1 MRRIA
6 MFVAAST
13 MTLSLAGCGVLNA
26 TGSSTTA
33 SPTKGNDITVGVLMP
48 DIVNTRY
55 QNFDYPIMKAK
66 IAELTN
72 KQGQIAYAN
81 AGSSASKQSEQM
93 QKMIDDKVDVIILDS
108 VDSHAIGGEVK
119 KAKAAGIPVIAYDRL
134 AEGPIDAYVSFDN
147 ELVGEVQA
155 RTLLEGL
162 GPDADTSDKVIMVNG
177 SPTDPNAKQFKTGA
191 MSELSGK
198 VDIPSGASFDTKDW
212 DPPTAGK
219 EVTKAINAIG
229 KDNVAAVYSAND
241 AMAAE
246 IIKSLKAAGI
256 TNLPPVTGQDA
267 DLDAIQR
274 ILIGEQY
281 MTVYKPYPNE
291 AEAAAEM
298 AVYKVQGK
306 DIQFDAL
313 TQDQVD
319 SPTTKDIPSQLV
331 QVSAVTKSKIKDTV
345 VADGIYKIS
354 QICTA
359 AYKSACAAAGLK

>member
-26 TGSSTTA
+26 TGSSTSAT
-33 SPTKGNDITVGVLMP
+33 PTKGNDITVGVLMP
-48 DIVNTRY
+48 DKINTRY
-55 QNFDYPIMKAK
+55 TNFDYPIMKSK

-72 KQGQIAYAN
+72 KQGRVDYQN
-81 AGSSASKQSEQM
+81 AASTASTQAKQM

-108 VDSHAIGGEVK
+108 VDSHAIAGTVK

-162 GPDADTSDKVIMVNG
+162 GSNVDTSDKVIMING

-191 MSELSGK
+191 MSELNGK
-198 VDIPSGASFDTKDW
+198 VTTAGLSYDTKDW
-212 DPPTAGK
+212 DPTIAQQ
-219 EVTKAINAIG
+219 EVTKAVNSIG
-229 KDNVAAVYSAND
+229 KDNIAAVYSAND
-241 AMAAE
+241 AMAGGVVKA
-246 IIKSLKAAGI
+246 LKAAGV
-256 TNLPPVTGQDA
+256 TTMPPITGQDA

-274 ILIGEQY
+274 ILTGEQY
-281 MTVYKPYPNE
+281 MTVYKPYPSE

-313 TQDQVD
+313 TQDTVD
-319 SPTTKDIPSQLV
+319 SPTNKNIPSQLV
-331 QVSAVTKSKIKDTV
+331 QVNAVTKSKIKDTV

-359 AYKSACAAAGLK
+359 AYKTACAEAGLK

>member
-13 MTLSLAGCGVLNA
+13 MTLSLAGCGMLDA
-26 TGSSTTA
+26 TGSSTSAT
-33 SPTKGNDITVGVLMP
+33 PTKGNDITVGVLMP
-48 DIVNTRY
+48 DLINTRY
-55 QNFDYPIMKAK
+55 TNFDYPIMKSK

-72 KQGQIAYAN
+72 KQGKVDYQN
-81 AGSSASKQSEQM
+81 AGSSAPKQATQM
-93 QKMIDDKVDVIILDS
+93 QKMIDEKVDVIILDS
-108 VDSHAIGGEVK
+108 VDAHAIASSVK
-119 KAKAAGIPVIAYDRL
+119 KAKEAGIPVIAYDRL
-134 AEGPIDAYVSFDN
+134 AEGPIDSYVSFDN

-162 GPDADTSDKVIMVNG
+162 GSNVDTSDKVIMVNG

-191 MSELSGK
+191 MSELAGK
-198 VDIPSGASFDTKDW
+198 VTIARSYDTKDW
-212 DPPTAGK
+212 DPKIAEQ
-219 EVTKAINAIG
+219 EVAKAVAAIG

-241 AMAAE
+241 AMAGGIVQA
-246 IIKSLKAAGI
+246 LKAAGV
-256 TNLPPVTGQDA
+256 TSMPPITGQDA
-267 DLDAIQR
+267 DLNAIQR
-274 ILIGEQY
+274 ILAGEQY
-281 MTVYKPYPNE
+281 MTVYKPYPDE

-319 SPTTKDIPSQLV
+319 SPTTKNIPSQLV
-331 QVSAVTKSKIKDTV
+331 QVNAVTKSKIKDTV
-345 VADGIYKIS
+345 VADGIYKVS

-359 AYKSACAAAGLK
+359 QYKSACAAVGLK

>member
-13 MTLSLAGCGVLNA
+13 MTLSLAGCGALNA
-26 TGSSTTA
+26 TGSSTSA

-48 DIVNTRY
+48 DKINTRY
-55 QNFDYPIMKAK
+55 TNFDYPIMASK

-72 KQGQIAYAN
+72 KQGKVDYQN
-81 AGSSASKQSEQM
+81 AASSAATQATQM
-93 QKMIDDKVDVIILDS
+93 QKMIDEKVDVIILDS
-108 VDSHAIGGEVK
+108 VDAHAIAGTVK

-155 RTLLEGL
+155 RTLLEGI
-162 GPDADTSDKVIMVNG
+162 GSNVDTSDKVVMVNG

-191 MSELSGK
+191 VSELNGK
-198 VDIPSGASFDTKDW
+198 VTIADSYDTKDW
-212 DPPTAGK
+212 NPDIAEQ
-219 EVTKAINAIG
+219 EVTRAISSLG
-229 KDNVAAVYSAND
+229 KDNIAAVYSAND
-241 AMAAE
+241 AMAGGIVKA
-246 IIKSLKAAGI
+246 LKAAGV
-256 TNLPPVTGQDA
+256 TNMPPITGQDA

-281 MTVYKPYPNE
+281 MTVYKPYPDE
-291 AEAAAEM
+291 AEAAAQM

-313 TQDQVD
+313 TQDTVD
-319 SPTTKDIPSQLV
+319 SPTNKDIPSQLV

-359 AYKSACAAAGLK
+359 AYKTACTEAGLK

>member
-6 MFVAAST
+6 MSVAAST

-33 SPTKGNDITVGVLMP
+33 TPTKGNDITVGVLMP
-48 DIVNTRY
+48 DKINTRY
-55 QNFDYPIMKAK
+55 SNFDYPIMKAK

-72 KQGQIAYAN
+72 KQGQVDYEN
-81 AGSSASKQSEQM
+81 AASSAATQTKQM

-108 VDSHAIGGEVK
+108 VDSHAIAGTVK
-119 KAKAAGIPVIAYDRL
+119 KAKDAGIPVIAYDRL

-162 GPDADTSDKVIMVNG
+162 GSSVDSSDKVVMING

-191 MSELSGK
+191 ESELNGK
-198 VDIPSGASFDTKDW
+198 VTIADSYDTKDW
-212 DPPTAGK
+212 DPVVAQQ
-219 EVTKAINAIG
+219 EVTKAINSLGRNNI
-229 KDNVAAVYSAND
+229 AAVYSAND
-241 AMAAE
+241 AMAAGV
-246 IIKSLKAAGI
+246 IKALKAAGV
-256 TNLPPVTGQDA
+256 TNMPPITGQDA

-274 ILIGEQY
+274 ILSGEQY
-281 MTVYKPYPNE
+281 MTVYKPYPDE

-313 TQDQVD
+313 TQDTVD
-319 SPTTKDIPSQLV
+319 SPTNKDIPSQLV
-331 QVSAVTKSKIKDTV
+331 QVNAVTKSKIKDTV
-345 VADGIYKIS
+345 VADGIYTVS

-359 AYKSACAAAGLK
+359 AYKTACAEAGLK

>member
-26 TGSSTTA
+26 TGSSTSA

-48 DIVNTRY
+48 DKINTRY
-55 QNFDYPIMKAK
+55 SNFDYPIMQSK

-72 KQGQIAYAN
+72 KQGKVDYQN
-81 AGSSASKQSEQM
+81 AASSASTQATQM
-93 QKMIDDKVDVIILDS
+93 QKMIDDKIDVIILDA
-108 VDSHAIGGEVK
+108 VDAHAIAGTVK

-155 RTLLEGL
+155 RTLLEAL
-162 GPDADTSDKVIMVNG
+162 GSNVDTSDKVVMING

-191 MSELSGK
+191 LSELSGK
-198 VDIPSGASFDTKDW
+198 VTTANLSYDTKDW
-212 DPPTAGK
+212 NPDIAEQ
-219 EVTKAINAIG
+219 EVTKAIGAIG
-229 KDNVAAVYSAND
+229 KDNIAAVYSAND
-241 AMAAE
+241 AMAGGVVKA
-246 IIKSLKAAGI
+246 LKAAGV
-256 TNLPPVTGQDA
+256 TTMPPITGQDA

-274 ILIGEQY
+274 ILAGEQY
-281 MTVYKPYPNE
+281 MTVYKPYPDE
-291 AEAAAEM
+291 AEAAAQM

-313 TQDQVD
+313 TQDTVD
-319 SPTTKDIPSQLV
+319 SPTNKNIPSQLV

-359 AYKSACAAAGLK
+359 AYKTACAEAGLK

>member
-6 MFVAAST
+6 MSVAAST

-33 SPTKGNDITVGVLMP
+33 TPTKGNDITVGVLMP
-48 DIVNTRY
+48 DKINTRY
-55 QNFDYPIMKAK
+55 TNFDYPIMKSK

-72 KQGQIAYAN
+72 KQGQVDYQN
-81 AGSSASKQSEQM
+81 AASSAPTQTKQM

-108 VDSHAIGGEVK
+108 VDSHAIADTVK
-119 KAKAAGIPVIAYDRL
+119 KAKDAGIPVIAYDRL

-162 GPDADTSDKVIMVNG
+162 GSNVDTSDKVVMVNG

-191 MSELSGK
+191 VSELTGK
-198 VDIPSGASFDTKDW
+198 VTIADSYDTKDW
-212 DPPTAGK
+212 DPVMAQK
-219 EVTKAINAIG
+219 EVTTAINKIG
-229 KDNVAAVYSAND
+229 RDNIAAVYSAND
-241 AMAAE
+241 AMAGGVVKA
-246 IIKSLKAAGI
+246 LKAAGV
-256 TNLPPVTGQDA
+256 TSMPPITGQDA

-274 ILIGEQY
+274 ILSGEQY
-281 MTVYKPYPNE
+281 MTVYKPYPDE
-291 AEAAAEM
+291 ATAAAEM

-313 TQDQVD
+313 TQDTVD

-331 QVSAVTKSKIKDTV
+331 QVNAVTKSKIKDTV
-345 VADGIYKIS
+345 VADGIYKVS

-359 AYKSACAAAGLK
+359 AYKTACAEAGLK

>member
-13 MTLSLAGCGVLNA
+13 MTLSLAGCGVLGA
-26 TGSSTTA
+26 SGSSTTA

-48 DIVNTRY
+48 DVVNTRY

-108 VDSHAIGGEVK
+108 VDSHAIRGEVK

-219 EVTKAINAIG
+219 EVTKAVNAIG

-281 MTVYKPYPNE
+281 MTVYKPYPSE

-319 SPTTKDIPSQLV
+319 SPTNKDIPAQLV

-359 AYKSACAAAGLK
+359 AYKTACAEAGLK

>member
-26 TGSSTTA
+26 TGSSTSAT
-33 SPTKGNDITVGVLMP
+33 PTKGNDITVGVLMP
-48 DIVNTRY
+48 DKINTRY
-55 QNFDYPIMKAK
+55 TNFDYPIMKSK

-72 KQGQIAYAN
+72 KQGKVDYQN
-81 AGSSASKQSEQM
+81 AASSAPTQAKQM
-93 QKMIDDKVDVIILDS
+93 QKMIDDKDDVIILDS
-108 VDSHAIGGEVK
+108 VDSHAIAGTVK

-134 AEGPIDAYVSFDN
+134 AEGPIAAYVSFDN

-155 RTLLEGL
+155 RTLLEGI
-162 GPDADTSDKVIMVNG
+162 GSNVDTSDKVIMVNG

-191 MSELSGK
+191 LSELNGK
-198 VDIPSGASFDTKDW
+198 VTIADSYDTKDW
-212 DPPTAGK
+212 DPGIAQQ
-219 EVTKAINAIG
+219 EVTKAIGAIG
-229 KDNVAAVYSAND
+229 KDNIAAVYSAND
-241 AMAAE
+241 AMAGGIVKA
-246 IIKSLKAAGI
+246 LKAAGV
-256 TNLPPVTGQDA
+256 TSMPPITGQDA

-274 ILIGEQY
+274 ILTGEQY
-281 MTVYKPYPNE
+281 MTVYKPYPDE

-313 TQDQVD
+313 TQDTVD
-319 SPTTKDIPSQLV
+319 SPTNKNIPSQLV
-331 QVSAVTKSKIKDTV
+331 QVNAVTKSKIKDTV

-359 AYKSACAAAGLK
+359 AYKTACAEAGLK